1 MYLLTGCTSR
11 TVSLCVAVVH
21 EALEGGHEL
30 SLRESLFVLPMAIV
44 DVIGLQVKTQNKTE

>member
-11 TVSLCVAVVH
+11 TVSLCIAVVH

-44 DVIGLQVKTQNKTE
+44 DVIGLQGKNTKQN

>member
-11 TVSLCVAVVH
+11 AVSLCIAVVH

-30 SLRESLFVLPMAIV
+30 SLRESLCVLPMAIA
-44 DVIGLQVKTQNKTE
+44 DIIGLLGKNTRQN